1 PSMQLV
7 NGRSE
12 FVRWPRRPL
21 RGGFCNFRLG
31 TDLQFLQ
38 QAFPLFANLFWSS
51 ADLNRNGTI
60 RVASG

>member
-1 PSMQLV
+1 MAKTPTA
-7 NGRSE
+7 
-12 FVRWPRRPL
+12 RRL
-21 RGGFCNFRLG
+21 LQFRLG